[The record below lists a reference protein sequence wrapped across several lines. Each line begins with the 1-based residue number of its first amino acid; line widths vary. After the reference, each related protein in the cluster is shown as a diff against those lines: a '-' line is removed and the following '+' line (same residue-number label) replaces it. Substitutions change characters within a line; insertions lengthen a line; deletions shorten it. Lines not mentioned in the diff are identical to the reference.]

1 MNKNVWSVFFV
12 FCTAINATSK
22 INTMEEV
29 SLKEGPKQLL
39 QVTEEVVVEITGSE
53 GRDKAVCK

>member
-22 INTMEEV
+22 TNTMEEV
-29 SLKEGPKQLL
+29 SSKGETKPMF
-39 QVTEEVVVEITGSE
+39 QVMEEVQMEIMELAGKV
-53 GRDKAVCK
+53 KAVYK

>member
-1 MNKNVWSVFFV
+1 MNK
-12 FCTAINATSK
+12 T
-22 INTMEEV
+22 NTMEEV

-39 QVTEEVVVEITGSE
+39 QVMEEVAVEITGSE